1 MKSTFLIFLLFLLLG
16 GKANVTEF
24 EGQQLLTLEQ
34 FFIPSTHVP
43 VNATIVNVSD
53 YSSIA
58 NATHHK
64 RKENNIKYCLKQI
77 IKQIVNVDMKINGV
91 LIIIS
96 IVILLQVGALI
107 ILLCIKN

>member
-34 FFIPSTHVP
+34 FFIPVNVP